1 VAIETS
7 KRDPIR
13 VEAAE
18 GEVPTDKAVVAQAPV
33 VAPGDR
39 RKAPPRLRRP
49 SAHRD
54 PSLAFTGPVRVRL
67 QRINCD
73 AAKPYPP
80 QGVTREWWQRL
91 KDALG
96 TASNAFVHSSLI
108 QLIEAARLPRAACTR
123 ARPGRCGRA
132 AVLSNCDHPGG
143 VRKNH
148 NDLRVYALSKVLK
161 NIKLSRWPR
170 NTGVFA
176 RAPVARKARETE
188 QRSLARGSNAKPSP
202 RPERRMPISRRSTI
216 CYRSSETR
224 RFRAGSRL
232 FLWASHR

>member
-108 QLIEAARLPRAACTR
+108 QLIEAARLPRAGISEMAVNASLAFIENAKPKDEVESALLIQMACTHTAAMTALGAFAATHGHDRSATQKASAASRLLR
-123 ARPGRCGRA
+123 AYTAQVETLRRLR
-132 AVLSNCDHPGG
+132 HGG
-143 VRKNH
+143 SQFVRVEHVQVNEGGQALIGNVRKN
-148 NDLRVYALSKVLK
+148 
-161 NIKLSRWPR
+161 
-170 NTGVFA
+170 
-176 RAPVARKARETE
+176 
-188 QRSLARGSNAKPSP
+188 GSGGEGEK
-202 RPERRMPISRRSTI
+202 
-216 CYRSSETR
+216 
-224 RFRAGSRL
+224 
-232 FLWASHR
+232 